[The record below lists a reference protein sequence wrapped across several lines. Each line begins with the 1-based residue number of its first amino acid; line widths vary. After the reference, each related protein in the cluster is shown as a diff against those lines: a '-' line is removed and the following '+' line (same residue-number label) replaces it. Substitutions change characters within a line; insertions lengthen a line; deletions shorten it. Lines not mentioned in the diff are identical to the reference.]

1 MVLTLNKS
9 TAYNKDQIEKFIKRE
24 QNKYYK
30 NPSTYSPFYLRVV
43 KFNPNTTLGKSPELG
58 AWFQCKKDRCS
69 SSQSIKGKGGIWR
82 KFSEKSTGALINH
95 SRSCR
100 GHDYNGSQRVFSLK
114 DGNINY
120 EASPKAQQA
129 LIIIELITVNGMP
142 FNSTSWVPLKTIFQ
156 KAYGFP
162 PPSPSS
168 VSRLLGKVFM
178 ISEKYILEE
187 LKEVNKFV
195 HISIDTWTSRNAC
208 SFMGVIVSYYHN
220 KSSFHLLFR
229 PSCSSR
235 REQLNVRS

>member
-1 MVLTLNKS
+1 MSWTWLQWVS
-9 TAYNKDQIEKFIKRE
+9 
-24 QNKYYK
+24 
-30 NPSTYSPFYLRVV
+30 
-43 KFNPNTTLGKSPELG
+43 
-58 AWFQCKKDRCS
+58 
-69 SSQSIKGKGGIWR
+69 KG
-82 KFSEKSTGALINH
+82 
-95 SRSCR
+95 
-100 GHDYNGSQRVFSLK
+100 FSLK

-162 PPSPSS
+162 PPSASS